1 MVARPIPLTIA
12 RLRREIQDALW
23 DGDADRAAAL
33 SRELARLEMLQS
45 YGETW
50 DENF

>member
-1 MVARPIPLTIA
+1 MTESIPLTIA
-12 RLRREIQDALW
+12 RLRREIQDAFW
-23 DGDADRAAAL
+23 DGDAMRAAAL

-50 DENF
+50 DVEY